1 MKKAILLTLLT
12 TTLAFPLTS
21 CGSHKGQKNCFME
34 GEFSAKNEE
43 KETEMVYFDV
53 KEITKAKYE
62 ESNGINTVYDVVIKK
77 YFALS
82 LYITEEGSN
91 EKESIVFKNMKKVRT
106 DDVFC
111 IYEDDN
117 SNHIRPHVMHYE
129 NKEFYETHCSP
140 IYTIYQ
146 KKNSEGLSRYGVL
159 FDSAV
164 KDDSGKELV
173 V

>member
-91 EKESIVFKNMKKVRT
+91 EKEYITYTNLKMTRT
-106 DDVFC
+106 YEIFC

-117 SNHIRPHVMHYE
+117 SNYICPNIR
-129 NKEFYETHCSP
+129 FYEESNKRGYDICE
-140 IYTIYQ
+140 I
-146 KKNSEGLSRYGVL
+146 KNSDELRRYRATVI
-159 FDSAV
+159 
-164 KDDSGKELV
+164 
-173 V
+173 